1 MELEEITEFIDNKI
15 REDSNKVVVSFFELK
30 VKKGLTNE
38 RLLSTTNLMAIKLSN
53 MGYKVYRTGQ
63 RYIYENKEHI
73 IENNVLLVAI
83 K

>member
-1 MELEEITEFIDNKI
+1 MELDEITEFIDNKI

-30 VKKGLTNE
+30 VKRGLTNE
-38 RLLSTTNLMAIKLSN
+38 KLLSTTNLMAIKLSN

-63 RYIYENKEHI
+63 KYIYEDKEHI
-73 IENNVLLVAI
+73 IESNVLLVAI

>member
-1 MELEEITEFIDNKI
+1 MELDEITEFIDNKI
-15 REDSNKVVVSFFELK
+15 KEDSNKIVVSFFELK

-38 RLLSTTNLMAIKLSN
+38 MLLSTTNLMAIKLSN

-63 RYIYENKEHI
+63 KYICENEEHI
-73 IENNVLLVAI
+73 IESNVLLVAI